1 MMTNHQH
8 PPNLI
13 IFAPYEPDQPPL
25 SLYQAERMAR
35 KAHRRQTKQ
44 QLNDNDGDDDNED
57 DKTDYDSGT
66 TSNNTTDDEYFA
78 LIAGDDD
85 DDDDDEAAEV
95 EAPWMKRVREA
106 FEAADENADGT
117 LSLMEARNL
126 FVTPTAGAPLL
137 TGAVVGDK
145 NDVTTQTR
153 RLDVLEAK
161 MDRIIQLLE
170 EQQQQRIL

>member
-1 MMTNHQH
+1 
-8 PPNLI
+8 
-13 IFAPYEPDQPPL
+13 
-25 SLYQAERMAR
+25 MAR
-35 KAHRRQTKQ
+35 KAHRRTKK
-44 QLNDNDGDDDNED
+44 QLNDNDGDDDDDD

-78 LIAGDDD
+78 LIAGDDED
-85 DDDDDEAAEV
+85 DDEDDDEAAEV

-106 FEAADENADGT
+106 FESADENADGA

-126 FVTPTAGAPLL
+126 FVAATAGAQLL
-137 TGAVVGDK
+137 TGAVGDR
-145 NDVTTQTR
+145 NDVTTETR